1 MTPGDVNAFYDPGFN
16 QIGIAAGILQ
26 RPVYDASFPMYDT
39 ALQLFCIIRPDVRKQ
54 RQSKHQPNVNCY
66 VTCTDAQM

>member
-39 ALQLFCIIRPDVRKQ
+39 VLQLFCIIRPDVRK
-54 RQSKHQPNVNCY
+54 
-66 VTCTDAQM
+66 